1 MPNPSSAAHGRR
13 MAGVG
18 KCRRECK
25 TIDKA
30 CGMVLE
36 ALEDHDFGE
45 TLIESARG
53 KQGAKALA
61 TTMCTKMATVCK
73 KGKVPLYKE
82 GRVRKNEEFVEL
94 SEQDLKTEKMMA
106 DMRQTKG
113 ENGLPMT
120 AMTADDLDMEG
131 FEKKADPR
139 DELKDEI

>member
-1 MPNPSSAAHGRR
+1 ME
-13 MAGVG
+13 GVG

-30 CGMVLE
+30 CGQVLE

-45 TLIESARG
+45 TLIEAARE

-61 TTMCTKMATVCK
+61 SKMCNQMATVCK
-73 KGKVPLYKE
+73 KGKVPLWKE
-82 GRVRKNEEFVEL
+82 GKVRKNEEFVAL
-94 SEQDLKTEKMMA
+94 SEQDLKTETMMA
-106 DMRQTKG
+106 EMRKTKG

-131 FEKKADPR
+131 FERKADPR
-139 DELKDEI
+139 DELKDEV